1 MIKHCIWGVQYPV
14 FSGKKTGLNYPQKT
28 WHSSCWWNAKDSVR
42 KSLRLSKPRM
52 NHHSTAWWFQSL
64 WKIWVRQLG
73 WWNSQYIYIYMESHK
88 KNCSKPPTTSKMM
101 IWWLWCKA
109 AHGCPMRGPR
119 ASDTHCTSPW
129 GSKQSLWMSQ
139 HRDSDGKWWKWEYS
153 LKKNSPSQPLH
164 LSIGIQNGSWWLKML
179 SHSLLPSGKRLHSY
193 WSHGPVEIVDFPN
206 YNMVDLSSSLRKR
219 LPEGHHYPIGPW
231 CWYVY
236 IYICMLTFG
245 VYWW

>member
-1 MIKHCIWGVQYPV
+1 
-14 FSGKKTGLNYPQKT
+14 
-28 WHSSCWWNAKDSVR
+28 
-42 KSLRLSKPRM
+42 
-52 NHHSTAWWFQSL
+52 
-64 WKIWVRQLG
+64 
-73 WWNSQYIYIYMESHK
+73 
-88 KNCSKPPTTSKMM
+88 
-101 IWWLWCKA
+101 
-109 AHGCPMRGPR
+109 MRGPR

-236 IYICMLTFG
+236 IYMYANIWGILMVKYGIHVTICGIPLGSYGLYCPKIIHQGVSVSLTEGNHTIKWPFLVTIPLNG
-245 VYWW
+245 H

>member
-1 MIKHCIWGVQYPV
+1 MPRTLCENRYD
-14 FSGKKTGLNYPQKT
+14 Y
-28 WHSSCWWNAKDSVR
+28 
-42 KSLRLSKPRM
+42 LS
-52 NHHSTAWWFQSL
+52 
-64 WKIWVRQLG
+64 LG
-73 WWNSQYIYIYMESHK
+73 WITTVLLGGFNPSEKYEFVNWDDEIPNIYIYIWKVIK

-236 IYICMLTFG
+236 IYIYVC
-245 VYWW
+245 